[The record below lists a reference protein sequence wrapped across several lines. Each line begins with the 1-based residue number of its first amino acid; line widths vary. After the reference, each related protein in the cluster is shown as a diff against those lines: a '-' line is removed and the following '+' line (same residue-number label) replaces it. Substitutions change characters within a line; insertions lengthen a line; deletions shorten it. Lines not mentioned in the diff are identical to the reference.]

1 MPSKVGHM
9 LNVSRVMQEDI
20 ERAALGSSLTRVTDA
35 SDARHRVTDM
45 RARWVGDTEN
55 VYRVFVGDTVEVC
68 CLGLHRTDKEAE
80 GIYGDI
86 TDLPEWMQERIAVLS
101 LIKVNPPQTK
111 IDGIGMRVDEHV
123 YWILKG
129 S

>member
-1 MPSKVGHM
+1 MRRTPDT
-9 LNVSRVMQEDI
+9 VSLI
-20 ERAALGSSLTRVTDA
+20 C
-35 SDARHRVTDM
+35 
-45 RARWVGDTEN
+45 GDTEN

-80 GIYGDI
+80 GIYDDI

-101 LIKVNPPQTK
+101 LMKVNPPQTK
-111 IDGIGMRVDEHV
+111 VDGIGMRVDEHV